1 MASAADQDLACRF
14 YYLPEILVIDQERMT
29 DDFILVVSKTKAS
42 AVMRRATWVLTT
54 SESSEPGAM
63 RGRLHRSQ
71 SSQHGGRRLS
81 CHRRMRAQDPVA
93 HPRSVAAGTPRSH
106 ATIKLCNQPRLLQN
120 VVHRASTPPPSRG
133 ISLQICQASL
143 THQHPSHASSV
154 PPFGTSQQERILA
167 FDNASFNPH
176 DDDHEHE
183 APINDSAVHKVL
195 SWVFS
200 RLGLLQLASQLRG
213 KAWNAITIAC
223 LMVIALLTAWVGGAQ
238 VAQANLCLQISS
250 ISTAMIYVLAGIP
263 ELIDL
268 CFDLTAGHIDTHVLM
283 TLAVFGTLAIGGA
296 LEVSKLTMSVTC
308 VPSL

>member
-1 MASAADQDLACRF
+1 
-14 YYLPEILVIDQERMT
+14 MT
-29 DDFILVVSKTKAS
+29 DDFIPVVSQTSTS

-54 SESSEPGAM
+54 SESLEPGAM
-63 RGRLHRSQ
+63 IGRLHRSQ
-71 SSQHGGRRLS
+71 SSHHKGRHPIYT
-81 CHRRMRAQDPVA
+81 CHMHMWVQDLVA
-93 HPRSVAAGTPRSH
+93 HPRRVAAGMPLSH
-106 ATIKLCNQPRLLQN
+106 ATVRFCNQPRLLQN
-120 VVHRASTPPPSRG
+120 VVYQASTPTPTRGTRGTRG

-154 PPFGTSQQERILA
+154 PPIGTSQQERLIA
-167 FDNASFNPH
+167 FDNASFSPH
-176 DDDHEHE
+176 DDDHDHE
-183 APINDSAVHKVL
+183 APIKDSAVHKVL

-200 RLGLLQLASQLRG
+200 RFGLLQLASQLRG

-250 ISTAMIYVLAGIP
+250 ISTAIIYVLAGIP
-263 ELIDL
+263 ELVDL

-296 LEVSKLTMSVTC
+296 LEVSLLTAAVT
-308 VPSL
+308 